1 MLINFSHNDPEIIKK
16 INEAVGPPFSLIERF
31 KMLGIGSPKMRIIK
45 SSIEI
50 HNLLVLD
57 QNTNTCNVELRPKG
71 IIIGFQKRLET
82 YALVI
87 PYYKLKIYKGDLNA
101 YTFFKDHYLIK
112 VLATERD
119 KKIHTF
125 ISKILTEKER
135 NSPTRLE
142 DL

>member
-1 MLINFSHNDPEIIKK
+1 MLINYSHNDPKIISK
-16 INEAVGPPFSLIERF
+16 IKTSVGAPFSLLERF
-31 KMLGIGSPKMRIIK
+31 RMMGVGSPKLRIIK
-45 SSIEI
+45 SSPEI

-57 QNTNTCNVELRPKG
+57 QNTHTCNIELRPKG

-87 PYYKLKIYKGDLNA
+87 PYYKLSIYKGDLNA

-112 VLATERD
+112 ILATQYD
-119 KKIHTF
+119 KRIHAF
-125 ISKILTEKER
+125 VSKILTEKEK
-135 NSPTRLE
+135 NTPTQLE